1 MDRLHDLGWSRFT
14 HSCAGMGVCFWNLN
28 GKTAPQGAVP
38 FLLVFEKGHHFL
50 RFGLLVPSE
59 SDKTASIIGDSKNPE
74 H

>member
-38 FLLVFEKGHHFL
+38 LVLAVKRVIIF
-50 RFGLLVPSE
+50 FGLACWYQANLTKLP
-59 SDKTASIIGDSKNPE
+59 A
-74 H
+74 